1 MMLNNPTSAFNAQI
15 DIEGAILD
23 AELLVKYRFVERAV
37 ATLERAVTTLPKNT
51 TLREKLCEI
60 CLEHGLADKA
70 VEHSIA
76 LSTIFADNGD
86 LEKANQILMQARGL
100 SGNQSITAKLEALK
114 KSTAKQPLASPA
126 ATSLPAMPTAQ
137 ANTKVLLGDLGTI
150 NLFDVIQI
158 IENSRIT
165 GILRITTS
173 VAIGCVYFNY
183 GQIADAQV
191 NELRSTVA
199 FKCFVDVNN
208 GTFEMEKS
216 PVEFKQNIDAPNNT
230 NLILDVLREID
241 EERHGMTR

>member
-1 MMLNNPTSAFNAQI
+1 MLNNPTNAFNAQI
-15 DIEGAILD
+15 DVEGVILD
-23 AELLVKYRFVERAV
+23 AELLVKYRFIDRAV

-60 CLEHGLADKA
+60 CLEYGLADKA
-70 VEHSIA
+70 AEHSIA
-76 LSTIFADNGD
+76 LSTIFADSGD

-100 SGNQSITAKLEALK
+100 SSNQSSITAKMEALK
-114 KSTAKQPLASPA
+114 KGTTKQPQASPA
-126 ATSLPAMPTAQ
+126 PAPLPATPTAQ
-137 ANTKVLLGDLGTI
+137 ASTKVLLGDLGTI

-165 GILRITTS
+165 GILKITTS
-173 VAIGCVYFNY
+173 LVSGCVYFNY

-191 NELRSTVA
+191 DELRSTAA
-199 FKCFVDVNN
+199 FRCFVDIND